1 MADEDKR
8 GGSWCGKLPRFPQGS
23 RIGDLAKV
31 EGDYDGMP
39 GLFHSLFIGERTVST
54 ASSSRQIAI
63 WTFVVLS
70 GFVCVGASG
79 SDGPRQSTARAPMIF
94 YVDSRDGEDTNAG
107 TSSEAAW
114 KTLAKANATTF
125 LPGDRILLKS
135 SSVWEG
141 QLWPKGSGEEGKPI
155 TVGMYGGGVKPVIN
169 GGGTVEDAV
178 LLKNQEYWEIS
189 DLEITNSGPQRAERR
204 AVHVALE
211 NYGEAHHIYIR
222 SLTIHDVNGVDN
234 VKPNGGINYTS
245 MGDKTPSRFID
256 LRIENNEIYHVDRS
270 GIFGW
275 ADSWVRSKWNPSL
288 GVVVR
293 GNQLHDIGGDG
304 IVVVATDGALVEHNV
319 VGHAN
324 QRSEGYNVAIWAW
337 SADNTVI
344 QHNEAY
350 GTKGQRDGE
359 GFDSDWN
366 SRNTVI
372 QYNYSH
378 DNDGGFLL
386 ICNEGG
392 HSPKESAG
400 NTGTIVRYNISQ
412 NDRTRGINIAGPVRD
427 SLIYNNTIYVR
438 PERVVDMLLFSNWH
452 GWSESSHFY
461 NNIFYVAGTARFSYG
476 ISRAADGAYDTAHGF
491 GESKG
496 NLFDANVYYGIEAP
510 AHDPDAL
517 AADPKLVA
525 PGQGTMGIL
534 SLTGY
539 RLQPT
544 SRSRKTGRS
553 VEKNGGHDFWGNA
566 VPSCGATD
574 RGASQS
580 DDCNRAR
587 SVPQQ

>member
-1 MADEDKR
+1 M
-8 GGSWCGKLPRFPQGS
+8 
-23 RIGDLAKV
+23 
-31 EGDYDGMP
+31 
-39 GLFHSLFIGERTVST
+39 
-54 ASSSRQIAI
+54 
-63 WTFVVLS
+63 FVVLA
-70 GFVCVGASG
+70 GFVCVDAGG
-79 SDGPRQSTARAPMIF
+79 TDGPRQVTARTPMTF
-94 YVDSRDGEDTNAG
+94 YVDSRGGNDDNAG

-114 KTLAKANATTF
+114 KTLDKVNRTTF

-135 SSVWEG
+135 SSVWHG
-141 QLWPKGSGEEGKPI
+141 QLWPKGSGVEGQPI
-155 TVGMYGGGVKPVIN
+155 KVGMYGGGVKPIIN
-169 GGGTVEDAV
+169 GDGLFEDAI
-178 LLKNQEYWEIS
+178 LLKNQEYWEIE
-189 DLEITNSGPQRAERR
+189 DLEITNNGAQRAERR
-204 AVHVALE
+204 GVHVALE

-222 SLTIHDVNGVDN
+222 SLTIHDVNGVDS

-245 MGDKTPSRFID
+245 VGDKKPSRFID
-256 LRIENNEIYHVDRS
+256 LRIENNEIYRVDRS

-275 ADSWVRSKWNPSL
+275 ADSWVRSKWFPSV

-337 SADNTVI
+337 SADNTLI
-344 QHNEAY
+344 QYNEAY

-392 HSPKESAG
+392 HSPEESAG

-427 SLIYNNTIYVR
+427 SLIYNNTIYVG
-438 PERVVDMLLFSNWH
+438 PERTVDLLLYSDWH

-476 ISRAADGAYDTAHGF
+476 ISRAADGAYGSARGF
-491 GESKG
+491 GASKD
-496 NLFDANVYYGIEAP
+496 NLFEANVYYCIEAP

-525 PGQGTMGIL
+525 PGQGTIGIL
-534 SLTGY
+534 SLAGY

-566 VPSCGATD
+566 VPSCDATD